1 MASQKNIQELLK
13 RKLEEHKKHNPRYSL
28 RAFAQKLAV
37 TPGTLSQVLLG
48 KRKISEK
55 LAYKLADALKLSPA
69 EKAEFLYHIMESK
82 KFSSY
87 TVIPY
92 EKISEDVFTR
102 VNDIRYWGILN
113 LATTADFQSD
123 PAWIAQRLGLDQKTV
138 EECLRVLV
146 ELQFLVEEDGRLR
159 RTTGRYIVDED
170 IRRASWKNNNL
181 AHLALAQKKIEQTDS
196 LPVDCST
203 ITFPVD
209 MEKFE
214 EAQTLIRKFQEEFQ
228 ALCSSGRTTEV
239 YRMGIQLIPIT
250 TGKDRGQ

>member
-1 MASQKNIQELLK
+1 MGQKNIQDLLK
-13 RKLEEHKKHNPRYSL
+13 RKLEEHKKLNPRYSL

-69 EKAEFLYHIMESK
+69 EKAEFLYQILETK
-82 KFSSY
+82 KASNY

-92 EKISEDVFTR
+92 EKIPADVFAK

-123 PAWIAQRLGLDQKTV
+123 PKWIAKRLGLNVSVV
-138 EECLRVLV
+138 EECLCVLIELQMLV
-146 ELQFLVEEDGRLR
+146 EDEGRLR

-170 IRRASWKNNNL
+170 IKKDSWKKNNL
-181 AHLALAQKKIEQTDS
+181 AHLALAEKKINEENP
-196 LPVDCST
+196 LPVDGST

-209 MEKFE
+209 MTKFA

-228 ALCSSGRTTEV
+228 ALCSSGKTTEV
-239 YRMGIQLIPIT
+239 YRLGIQLLPIT
-250 TGKDRGQ
+250 RPSGDE